1 MSRLPHTPTNKSRPV
16 IPPTQESEAREWVAM
31 IIKAVEEDLAR
42 QAVKCANQCCG
53 KVQPNQFESLGWK
66 RRTMKSGKRWLCEA
80 CSRAFDAKQYC
91 EFCTQIYLKS
101 NLESSGLDGKEWAQ
115 CEGPN
120 TCGRWAHVDCIG
132 KKHKMTR
139 KQVVADT
146 FKHICSGCRAKKAK
160 RVKPEDRIREGQLSE

>member
-1 MSRLPHTPTNKSRPV
+1 
-16 IPPTQESEAREWVAM
+16 M
-31 IIKAVEEDLAR
+31 IIRAVEEDLAK
-42 QAVKCANQCCG
+42 QAATCANQCCG
-53 KVQPNQFESLGWK
+53 KARPKLPESLGWK

-115 CEGPN
+115 CEGPYK
-120 TCGRWAHVDCIG
+120 CSRWTHVDCIA
-132 KKHKMTR
+132 KRHKMTR

-146 FKHICSGCRAKKAK
+146 FKYWCCGCRAKSAK
-160 RVKPEDRIREGQLSE
+160 RGKPEDTVREQWSEQRAAADDGS